1 MNCTDC
7 KVLRLE
13 LLRAWRLH
21 RHGVLVHVAPRQQ
34 RLIAALA
41 IKGPCLRSY
50 LVGLLWPEHPD
61 ARALESLRVSVHV
74 ATRQI
79 PGLLVNDGP
88 MLSLSDHVDVDLHR
102 VQGLIADLEQPR
114 PEVKA
119 AALLRDLRD
128 ARLLPGWYDDWIMLE
143 QNRLQQDCLRACTI
157 IAKTHLDQ
165 RSCETAGAA
174 AEAAL
179 EIEPLYE
186 EAVRLLISAELQHG
200 NAAAAVRAYQRYQAR
215 LDEDMGLRPSE
226 SLTLLVA
233 QALDG
238 RLTGRKAPSV
248 PISGSRQRRK
258 PLTHRL

>member
-1 MNCTDC
+1 MNYTNC

-21 RHGVLVHVAPRQQ
+21 RHGVLVHVATRQQ

-50 LVGLLWPEHPD
+50 LAGLLWPECPD

-74 ATRQI
+74 VTRQI

-88 MLSLSDHVDVDLHR
+88 MLSLSDQVDVDLHR
-102 VQGLIADLEQPR
+102 VQAQIADLEQPR

-119 AALLRDLRD
+119 ADLLRDLRD
-128 ARLLPGWYDDWIMLE
+128 ARLLSGWYDDWVMLE

-186 EAVRLLISAELQHG
+186 EAVRLLITAELQHG
-200 NAAAAVRAYQRYQAR
+200 NPAAAVRAYQRYQTQ

-226 SLTLLVA
+226 SLTLLVSR
-233 QALDG
+233 ALDG
-238 RLTGRKAPSV
+238 QLIAREAPSV
-248 PISGSRQRRK
+248 PINGAGQRRK